1 MSRLLDRGIPMPDF
15 VPPPPPVS
23 LPPPSL
29 PRPAAAGFGQPSV
42 SGAPAPPWLTGPNG
56 QPGVKVK
63 AKKPKA
69 LWIGLGVVGA
79 VLIGSTAWNALHET
93 VTLADV
99 PVGQCVPSMAAAKA
113 MSDLRTVPCSKPHG
127 GQVYYSSAYLDTT
140 LRSFP
145 GVEAARSEASD
156 QCKMQLP
163 PSIANAPNNDDW
175 KIFYISPSQRE
186 MWKPGARI
194 ICVVTF
200 PEPQTG
206 SLVEP

>member
-1 MSRLLDRGIPMPDF
+1 MPDF
-15 VPPPPPVS
+15 VPPPPPPMQ

-29 PRPAAAGFGQPSV
+29 PPPVAEGFGEPSV

-56 QPGVKVK
+56 QPVAKVK
-63 AKKPKA
+63 AKKPRA

-79 VLIGSTAWNALHET
+79 VLVGSAAWNALHPT

-99 PVGQCVPSMAAAKA
+99 PVGQCVPSLGAAKA
-113 MSDLRTVPCSKPHG
+113 MSDLRTVSCSKPHS
-127 GQVYYSSAYLDTT
+127 GQVYYSADYRDTA
-140 LRSFP
+140 LRPFP
-145 GVEAARSEASD
+145 GVEAARSQAFD
-156 QCKMQLP
+156 QCKMQLL

-175 KIFYISPSQRE
+175 GIFYISPSQPQ

>member
-1 MSRLLDRGIPMPDF
+1 MPDF
-15 VPPPPPVS
+15 VPPPPPMS
-23 LPPPSL
+23 LPPPAL
-29 PRPAAAGFGQPSV
+29 PPPAAVGFGEPPV

-56 QPGVKVK
+56 QPVAKVK

-79 VLIGSTAWNALHET
+79 VLVGSTAWAALHPT

-99 PVGQCVPSMAAAKA
+99 AVGQCVPSLGAAKT
-113 MSDLRTVPCSKPHG
+113 MSDLRTVPCSKPHS
-127 GQVYYSSAYLDTT
+127 GQVYYSAVDQNPS
-140 LRSFP
+140 LRPFP
-145 GVEAARSEASD
+145 GVETARTEALD
-156 QCKMQLP
+156 QCKAQLP
-163 PSIANAPNNDDW
+163 ASIVHATHNDKW
-175 KIFYISPSQRE
+175 GIFYISPSQAP

-194 ICVVTF
+194 ICIVTF